1 MDKFRNKYRIASN
14 RMPGWDYSGNGIYF
28 ITMITQHRECNLGK
42 IENKKMILSN
52 FGKIVQNQW
61 YKSFKIRDE
70 LFFDEFII
78 MPNHL
83 HALIKLHGLDDSHVE
98 THGRASLQSTE
109 KPNEKPTN
117 HVKTHGRA
125 SLQSN
130 EQSPK
135 PVFQRKP
142 KSISSFIAGFKSS
155 VTTEIDNF
163 IDAHHLD
170 IPKYNRNNKFWQP
183 NYTDHIVRDE
193 NDYWQIKNYI
203 RNNPA
208 KWKNDK
214 FNDKN

>member
-1 MDKFRNKYRIASN
+1 MKHIKMEKFRNKYRIASN

-28 ITMITQHRECNLGK
+28 ITIVTQHRECNLGK
-42 IENKKMILSN
+42 IENKKMIFSD
-52 FGKIVQNQW
+52 FGKIVNNQW

-70 LFFDEFII
+70 LFLDEFII

-83 HALIKLHGLDDSHVE
+83 HALIKLHGFHVE
-98 THGRASLQSTE
+98 THGRASQ
-109 KPNEKPTN
+109 
-117 HVKTHGRA
+117 
-125 SLQSN
+125 QSN
-130 EQSPK
+130 DQSPK

-142 KSISSFIAGFKSS
+142 KSISSFIAGFKSA

-170 IPKYNRNNKFWQP
+170 IQKYDRNNKFWQP
-183 NYTDHIVRDE
+183 NYNDHIVRDE
-193 NDYWQIKNYI
+193 NEYLQIKNYI